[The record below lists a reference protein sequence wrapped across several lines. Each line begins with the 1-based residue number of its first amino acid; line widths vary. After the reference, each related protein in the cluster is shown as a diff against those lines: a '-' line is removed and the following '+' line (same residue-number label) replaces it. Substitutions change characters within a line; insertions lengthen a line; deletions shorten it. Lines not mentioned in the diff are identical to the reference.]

1 MMWRLILPALAH
13 VLFAAHCYFHGLYA
27 FIVLPA
33 MLLSGLLIRHR
44 AIPWVQCVALLA
56 FAAEW
61 LRTTW
66 VLVEMRRLYGMPYTT
81 ATIILVSVALFTAIS
96 AFMPLSR
103 RLRQWYEAA

>member
-1 MMWRLILPALAH
+1 
-13 VLFAAHCYFHGLYA
+13 
-27 FIVLPA
+27 

-44 AIPWVQCVALLA
+44 AIAWVQCIALLA

-81 ATIILVSVALFTAIS
+81 ATIILVSVALLTAIS
-96 AFMPLSR
+96 AFIPLSR